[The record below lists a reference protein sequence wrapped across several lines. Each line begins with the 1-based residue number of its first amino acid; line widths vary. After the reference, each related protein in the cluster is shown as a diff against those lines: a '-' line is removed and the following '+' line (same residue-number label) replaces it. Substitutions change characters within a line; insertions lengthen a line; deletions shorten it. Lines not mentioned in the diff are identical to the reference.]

1 VKACPRSHQACAQ
14 RPGETS
20 ILVVLANHRGSLHE
34 GPLKQ
39 GAAGRLINVAKVQSP
54 SRAVVPANRPPGRT
68 RSCRRIQAAAI
79 APRAGA
85 AHRVRARR
93 CSNGAAIGSKEPS
106 GSSTIVNV
114 GVDELGFPDFGPSM
128 RWVCL
133 DADDPQLLDG
143 LAAPA
148 PIKNSAPPRASADTG
163 NHAGVGRGRTPAKR
177 WPLGHPK
184 TAARRPGAGK
194 SLRAACPIPQTALS
208 TNKGLGDEIRSRP
221 PLACV
226 PWRAARI
233 GKS

>member
-1 VKACPRSHQACAQ
+1 VKARPHSHQPCAQ

-20 ILVVLANHRGSLHE
+20 ILVVLADHRGSLHE

-39 GAAGRLINVAKVQSP
+39 GAAVVSSMWRKYNRRPGPLSSQSP
-54 SRAVVPANRPPGRT
+54 AGPDPKLPTNTGRSHCATRWRSAPFSPAGMIEWSR
-68 RSCRRIQAAAI
+68 
-79 APRAGA
+79 
-85 AHRVRARR
+85 HRVE
-93 CSNGAAIGSKEPS
+93 GAFRQLHHRH
-106 GSSTIVNV
+106 V

-208 TNKGLGDEIRSRP
+208 TNTGLGDEIRSRP

>member
-1 VKACPRSHQACAQ
+1 MACVARSRGKTIFTSKGESLSSLTSGLRATTRRNEHPGCPGRSPRLAPRS
-14 RPGETS
+14 
-20 ILVVLANHRGSLHE
+20 
-34 GPLKQ
+34 PLKQ

-85 AHRVRARR
+85 AHRVRPQR

-148 PIKNSAPPRASADTG
+148 PIPEI
-163 NHAGVGRGRTPAKR
+163 TPAS
-177 WPLGHPK
+177 GA
-184 TAARRPGAGK
+184 AARPQKDGFQGILK
-194 SLRAACPIPQTALS
+194 LLPDGPVPVKACAL
-208 TNKGLGDEIRSRP
+208 P
-221 PLACV
+221 
-226 PWRAARI
+226 ARFR
-233 GKS
+233 KRL